1 MPRYVLQYNSMLLMV
16 VSPRLW
22 DVDATKIGNARY
34 IVILRDISLSSTE
47 LSDTD
52 SGSDDEYL

>member
-1 MPRYVLQYNSMLLMV
+1 MLLMV